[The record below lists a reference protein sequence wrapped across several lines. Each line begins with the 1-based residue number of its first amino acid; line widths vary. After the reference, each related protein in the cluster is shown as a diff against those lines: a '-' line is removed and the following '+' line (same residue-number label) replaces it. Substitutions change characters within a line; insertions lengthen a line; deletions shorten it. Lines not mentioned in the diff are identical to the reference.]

1 MTISQMV
8 YENAVDLFNS
18 GLMDEKIMQQF
29 KQSHEIAQREIPQLT
44 DEDIATFTQIE
55 QKAKSITLD
64 DLLK

>member
-1 MTISQMV
+1 MIISQMV